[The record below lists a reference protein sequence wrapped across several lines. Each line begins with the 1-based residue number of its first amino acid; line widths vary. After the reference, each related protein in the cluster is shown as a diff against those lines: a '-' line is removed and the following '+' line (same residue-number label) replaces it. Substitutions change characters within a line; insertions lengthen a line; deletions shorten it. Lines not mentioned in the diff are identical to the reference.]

1 MALGIIAFAILCL
14 GGGYGVYYI
23 VSAVR
28 DREAFASARGSVPL
42 NAALTGG
49 IFFLASMGFP
59 DFVLGTL
66 LYRKTGIVDDEMLPG
81 TLVAATI
88 VPGALIAA
96 IYLSGAAAELPTVLL
111 CTAVE
116 AVGSVA
122 GSRAV
127 RRLGGGKMRRM
138 LGVLMLVAV
147 AALAV
152 KSVIAAEGAA
162 NALSP
167 AAMVVAL
174 PILFVI
180 GFVNMIGF
188 PMKPSS
194 LLVLLLLGMSPVSAM
209 TVVMTMGSVGP
220 ILGGFGAIRGGKYNR
235 KTALCAATF
244 GLLGAAVGAYFALTL
259 NATLFLVILIAMM
272 SFTAFTLL
280 KKSVA

>member
-116 AVGSVA
+116 AAGSVA

-152 KSVIAAEGAA
+152 KSVIAAEG
-162 NALSP
+162 

-244 GLLGAAVGAYFALTL
+244 GLLGAAFGAYFALTL